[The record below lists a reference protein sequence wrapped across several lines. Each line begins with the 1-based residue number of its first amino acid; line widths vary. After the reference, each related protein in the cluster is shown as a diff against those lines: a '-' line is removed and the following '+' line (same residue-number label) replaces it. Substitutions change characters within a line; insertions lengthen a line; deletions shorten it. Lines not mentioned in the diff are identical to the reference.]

1 MLVDDRERDDFF
13 TEVVQAGHNRSD
25 FEIDERE
32 NPMQGEE
39 VQAVTGTATVTR
51 KFSGR
56 QKAYRVGYGSA
67 WVATHFSADL
77 ARGFFD

>member
-1 MLVDDRERDDFF
+1 MLVDDSQRDDFF

-39 VQAVTGTATVTR
+39 VQAVTGTATVTQ

-67 WVATHFSADL
+67 WVADFSADL

>member
-1 MLVDDRERDDFF
+1 MLVDDSERDDFF

-39 VQAVTGTATVTR
+39 VQAVTGTATVTQ
-51 KFSGR
+51 KLSGTPESVSS
-56 QKAYRVGYGSA
+56 RVWLSLGRR
-67 WVATHFSADL
+67 L
-77 ARGFFD
+77 LR